1 MITIP
6 VFVVVRWGFV
16 VLWWGLYICVV
27 AVCGPYLVLGGVV
40 GGGVV

>member
-1 MITIP
+1 M
-6 VFVVVRWGFV
+6 